1 MATSMAGSY
10 THTMKLISGNSNRGL
25 SEAISAYL
33 DVPLTQCNIKRFND
47 MEVFVEI
54 MENVRGKD
62 AFFIQSTS
70 YPANDHLM
78 ELLIAIDATRLGAA
92 LKWEPSRGGNL
103 FPHLYGPLPMSA
115 VLHSEV
121 LTIDE
126 NGQVIIP

>member
-1 MATSMAGSY
+1 MESISTIYKICSASEWSEAVRIGQFAGSEADHRDGFIHFSAAHQVSE
-10 THTMKLISGNSNRGL
+10 TASRHFSGQSNL
-25 SEAISAYL
+25 
-33 DVPLTQCNIKRFND
+33 
-47 MEVFVEI
+47 
-54 MENVRGKD
+54 
-62 AFFIQSTS
+62 
-70 YPANDHLM
+70 
-78 ELLIAIDATRLGAA
+78 LLIAIDATRLGAA